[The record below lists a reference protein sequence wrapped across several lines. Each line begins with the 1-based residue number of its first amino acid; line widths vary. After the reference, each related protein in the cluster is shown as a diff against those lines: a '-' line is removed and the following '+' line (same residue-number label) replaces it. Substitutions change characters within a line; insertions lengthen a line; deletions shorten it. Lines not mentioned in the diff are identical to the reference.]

1 MGIRLATEFT
11 EIKHYCESVG
21 FVFIKHD
28 RIPEKTPHFLKTLSV
43 DDGFHDSTPTRLPRT
58 FMVVDRRCISIG
70 NCHAIIV

>member
-28 RIPEKTPHFLKTLSV
+28 RIIVSEWMLFGV
-43 DDGFHDSTPTRLPRT
+43 
-58 FMVVDRRCISIG
+58 
-70 NCHAIIV
+70 AI